1 MRLNYLLIL
10 GFVLGT
16 GAALAQQ
23 GTNGSAPNTKPAG
36 LSANAHLETYLQ
48 NNNNNNNTQVN
59 QQHVAVT
66 PKLQASG
73 PLVEAFKPN
82 QTSSTP
88 KRLLN
93 LVNPFAPVEPQP
105 APETR
110 TRGLSTRS
118 WTTVAGWNPG
128 GSAFPDGVT
137 HEAQMSFV
145 TVNAK
150 HQ

>member
-1 MRLNYLLIL
+1 MRPKYLLFVGFIL
-10 GFVLGT
+10 GAT
-16 GAALAQQ
+16 AALAQQ
-23 GTNGSAPNTKPAG
+23 GTNGAAPDIKPAG
-36 LSANAHLETYLQ
+36 PTANAHLETYLQ
-48 NNNNNNNTQVN
+48 NNNTNSTTAQVN
-59 QQHVAVT
+59 QGVAMT

-88 KRLLN
+88 KRLLQ

-105 APETR
+105 APETHVK
-110 TRGLSTRS
+110 GISTRS
-118 WTTVAGWNPG
+118 WTSVVGWNPG
-128 GSAFPDGVT
+128 ASAFPDGVT

-145 TVNAK
+145 SVSAK